1 MAEGR
6 ARRTMLITPGHQPA
20 RMAKA
25 VGLAADSVVFDL
37 EDGVPADQKP
47 TARQAASDALR
58 SLDFG
63 ERERVVRINAA
74 RTAAAIEDIRAL
86 PLALVDALMVP
97 KVESA
102 GEVGALERVLKGY
115 EAMAGCAPVA
125 LILTIETADG
135 LFRCRDIAQASQRTE
150 ALFFGSGD
158 YAAETGA
165 RITPD
170 TLGVPRALIAAA
182 AGSAGHAAIDAAY
195 FVDVKDAE
203 ATRQDALIACDLGFS
218 GKLVFHPNQ
227 IGPVNE
233 VFTPTPQDTAR
244 AAAIVEAYRDARA
257 RGEGVAVVDGAF
269 IAIDTMR
276 MAERIVAA
284 ARRAGVLTRSNERGQ

>member
-86 PLALVDALMVP
+86 PLALVDAP
-97 KVESA
+97 
-102 GEVGALERVLKGY
+102 
-115 EAMAGCAPVA
+115 
-125 LILTIETADG
+125 
-135 LFRCRDIAQASQRTE
+135 Q
-150 ALFFGSGD
+150 FFVRHLVH
-158 YAAETGA
+158 A
-165 RITPD
+165 RP
-170 TLGVPRALIAAA
+170 
-182 AGSAGHAAIDAAY
+182 
-195 FVDVKDAE
+195 
-203 ATRQDALIACDLGFS
+203 
-218 GKLVFHPNQ
+218 
-227 IGPVNE
+227 
-233 VFTPTPQDTAR
+233 
-244 AAAIVEAYRDARA
+244 
-257 RGEGVAVVDGAF
+257 
-269 IAIDTMR
+269 
-276 MAERIVAA
+276 
-284 ARRAGVLTRSNERGQ
+284 